1 MESVR
6 NAKKKKEK
14 IMEFSFSVAQTESL
28 ADYQLIGNLMDKESA
43 NDLVNSFEEKL
54 NDGITYFVFN
64 LEEMSYLNSTGLN
77 VLIGLLTK
85 VRNSGGEL
93 IICSVPKKI
102 NQLLLITKLNTV
114 FNVAISTNEAKN
126 IIEKEIN
133 SNVSD
138 N

>member
-1 MESVR
+1 MG
-6 NAKKKKEK
+6 
-14 IMEFSFSVAQTESL
+14 FSFSILQTESL
-28 ADYQLIGNLMDKESA
+28 SEYQLIGNLLEKESA
-43 NDLVNSFEEKL
+43 DKFVASFGEKL
-54 NDGITYFVFN
+54 NGGISYFVLN
-64 LEEMSYLNSTGLN
+64 LEKMNYLNSTGLN

-93 IICSVPKKI
+93 IICNVPKKI

>member
-1 MESVR
+1 
-6 NAKKKKEK
+6 
-14 IMEFSFSVAQTESL
+14 MEFSFSLTQTESL
-28 ADYQLIGNLMDKESA
+28 SDYNLSGNLLDKESA
-43 NDLVNSFEEKL
+43 IDLVNSFEEKL
-54 NDGITYFVFN
+54 NDGIIYFVFN
-64 LEEMSYLNSTGLN
+64 LEKLSYINSTGLN

-93 IICSVPKKI
+93 IICNVPKKI

-114 FNVAISTNEAKN
+114 FNVAMSTYEAKN
-126 IIEKEIN
+126 IIQKEIN

>member
-114 FNVAISTNEAKN
+114 FNVAMSTNEAKN

>member
-1 MESVR
+1 
-6 NAKKKKEK
+6 
-14 IMEFSFSVAQTESL
+14 MEFSFSLTQTESL
-28 ADYQLIGNLMDKESA
+28 SDYNLSGNLLDKESA
-43 NDLVNSFEEKL
+43 IDLVNSFEEKL
-54 NDGITYFVFN
+54 NDGIIYFVFN
-64 LEEMSYLNSTGLN
+64 LEKLSYINSTGLN

-93 IICSVPKKI
+93 IICNVPKKI

-114 FNVAISTNEAKN
+114 FNVAMSTNEAKN
-126 IIEKEIN
+126 IIKKEIN

>member
-28 ADYQLIGNLMDKESA
+28 ADYQLIGNLLDKESA

>member
-1 MESVR
+1 
-6 NAKKKKEK
+6 
-14 IMEFSFSVAQTESL
+14 MEFSFSLTQTESL
-28 ADYQLIGNLMDKESA
+28 SDYNLSGNLLDKESA
-43 NDLVNSFEEKL
+43 IDLVNSFEEKL
-54 NDGITYFVFN
+54 NDGIIYFVFN
-64 LEEMSYLNSTGLN
+64 LEKLSYINSTGLN

-93 IICSVPKKI
+93 IICNVPKKI

-114 FNVAISTNEAKN
+114 FNVAMSTNEAKN
-126 IIEKEIN
+126 IIQKEIN

>member
-14 IMEFSFSVAQTESL
+14 IMEFSFLVAQTESL
-28 ADYQLIGNLMDKESA
+28 ADYQLIGNLLDKESA

-64 LEEMSYLNSTGLN
+64 LEKMSYLNSTGLN

-93 IICSVPKKI
+93 IICNVPKKI

>member
-1 MESVR
+1 
-6 NAKKKKEK
+6 
-14 IMEFSFSVAQTESL
+14 MEFSFSLTQTESL
-28 ADYQLIGNLMDKESA
+28 SDYNLSGNLLDKESA

>member
-1 MESVR
+1 
-6 NAKKKKEK
+6 
-14 IMEFSFSVAQTESL
+14 MEFSFSVEQTESL
-28 ADYQLIGNLMDKESA
+28 SDYQLSGNLMDKESA

-54 NDGITYFVFN
+54 NDGIIYFVFN
-64 LEEMSYLNSTGLN
+64 LEKLSYINSTGLN

-93 IICSVPKKI
+93 IICNVPKKI

-114 FNVAISTNEAKN
+114 FNVAMSTNEAKN
-126 IIEKEIN
+126 IIKKETN

>member
-1 MESVR
+1 MRFV
-6 NAKKKKEK
+6 KKKKEK
-14 IMEFSFSVAQTESL
+14 IMGFSFSILQTESL
-28 ADYQLIGNLMDKESA
+28 SEYQLIGNLLEKESA
-43 NDLVNSFEEKL
+43 DKFVASFGEKL
-54 NDGITYFVFN
+54 NGGISYFVLN
-64 LEEMSYLNSTGLN
+64 LEKMNYLNSTGLN

-93 IICSVPKKI
+93 IICNVPKKI

-114 FNVAISTNEAKN
+114 FNVALSSIEANN
-126 IIEKEIN
+126 IIQKEIN